1 MKFSLVPLLLS
12 NQDISAEARKA
23 LVENRLKDAAVILM
37 EQNELSCVEAG
48 QLLDVS
54 AC

>member
-1 MKFSLVPLLLS
+1 MKFSLVPLLLA
-12 NQDISAEARKA
+12 NRDISAEARKA

-37 EQNELSCVEAG
+37 EQNGLSCVEAG
-48 QLLDVS
+48 QLLDVP

>member
-23 LVENRLKDAAVILM
+23 LVENRLQDAAAILM